1 MIIVLSKEGAA
12 LQRWISKPKRAKRKE
27 LIFNKKMQG
36 NRLQVKQEWV
46 LFRQKTQQIDIWQI

>member
-12 LQRWISKPKRAKRKE
+12 LQRWISRLKMAKRKK

-36 NRLQVKQEWV
+36 NRLQVKQGWV
-46 LFRQKTQQIDIWQI
+46 LFRQKTQQIVVWEV